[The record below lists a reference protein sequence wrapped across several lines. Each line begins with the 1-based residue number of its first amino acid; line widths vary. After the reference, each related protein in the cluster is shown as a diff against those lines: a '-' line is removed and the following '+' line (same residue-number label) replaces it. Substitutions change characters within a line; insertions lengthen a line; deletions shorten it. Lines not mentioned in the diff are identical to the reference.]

1 MIEFKSIKWKNF
13 LSTGNNFTE
22 VNLNG
27 HERTLIVGENGAG
40 KSTILDALCFSLF
53 AKPFRK
59 VNKSQLVNTVNC
71 GDCRTE
77 LEFIIGKINWKIVR
91 AIKPNVFE
99 IYKNGILLVQSSA
112 AADQQKWL
120 EQNVLKMNYKSF
132 TQIVVLGS
140 STFVPFMQLSAPG
153 RRDVIEDILD
163 IRIFSTMNTILK
175 ERVKVN
181 KEQVYDVENA
191 MSLLKDKV
199 TVQRT
204 LIDDLKKQSDSN
216 VSHWNESI
224 ESLKK
229 DIKTSQ
235 NEVELDMREM
245 DSLGVELEE
254 TEDPSDRMNKLREF
268 TITFNGKMKDLK
280 SEIKFFKDNKICPT
294 CHQGIGSELKDD
306 MLNKDE
312 DKLTK
317 LNEALDQIASEQD
330 KLDKEWNSRNDIQK
344 LIKDSQ
350 IKVKQ
355 TLADINW
362 KNNKIKEI
370 EKEIKSIEN
379 NDDSVELEKEK
390 LRKII
395 EQGQEKEILR
405 RDIIQKQSDLQLVSE
420 FLKDG
425 GVKSSIIKK
434 YLPVMNDLINKYLQ
448 KLEFYV
454 NFNLDEMFNETIK
467 SRFRDEFSYASF
479 SEGEK
484 MRIDLALL
492 FTWREIAKL
501 KNSVNTNILIL
512 DEIFDSSLDTNGT
525 MDFMK
530 ILYNITDGNNV
541 FVISHKGEQIVDKF
555 DNVIEFKKHKNFS
568 KPKQYDGTTSE
579 LATSL

>member
-1 MIEFKSIKWKNF
+1 
-13 LSTGNNFTE
+13 
-22 VNLNG
+22 
-27 HERTLIVGENGAG
+27 
-40 KSTILDALCFSLF
+40 
-53 AKPFRK
+53 
-59 VNKSQLVNTVNC
+59 
-71 GDCRTE
+71 
-77 LEFIIGKINWKIVR
+77 
-91 AIKPNVFE
+91 
-99 IYKNGILLVQSSA
+99 
-112 AADQQKWL
+112 
-120 EQNVLKMNYKSF
+120 
-132 TQIVVLGS
+132 
-140 STFVPFMQLSAPG
+140 
-153 RRDVIEDILD
+153 
-163 IRIFSTMNTILK
+163 
-175 ERVKVN
+175 
-181 KEQVYDVENA
+181 
-191 MSLLKDKV
+191 
-199 TVQRT
+199 
-204 LIDDLKKQSDSN
+204 
-216 VSHWNESI
+216 
-224 ESLKK
+224 
-229 DIKTSQ
+229 
-235 NEVELDMREM
+235 M

-254 TEDPSDRMNKLREF
+254 TEDPTDRMSKLREF
-268 TITFNGKMKDLK
+268 TITFNSKMKDLK
-280 SEIKFFKDNKICPT
+280 SEIQFFKDNKICPT
-294 CHQGIGSELKDD
+294 CHQGIGSDLKDN

-317 LNEALDQIASEQD
+317 LNEALDQIGSEQH
-330 KLDKEWNSRNDIQK
+330 KLDKEWTSRNDIQK

-350 IKVKQ
+350 VKVKQ

-379 NDDSVELEKEK
+379 NDDAVELEKEK
-390 LRKII
+390 LRKVI

-555 DNVIEFKKHKNFS
+555 DNVIEFKKYKNFS

>member
-1 MIEFKSIKWKNF
+1 MIEFKTIKWKNL

-27 HERTLIVGENGAG
+27 HERTLIVGENGSG

-53 AKPFRK
+53 SKPFRK
-59 VNKSQLVNTVNC
+59 INKSQLVNTVNC
-71 GDCRTE
+71 GDCKVE
-77 LEFIIGKINWKIVR
+77 LEFKIGKIEWKVVR
-91 AIKPNVFE
+91 GIKPNVFE
-99 IYKNGILLVQSSA
+99 IYKNGTLLDQSSA
-112 AADQQKWL
+112 TNDQQKWL

-163 IRIFSTMNTILK
+163 IRIFSTMNLILK
-175 ERVKVN
+175 ERIKVN
-181 KEQVYDVENA
+181 KEEVFDVENA

-199 TVQRT
+199 TVQKT
-204 LIDDLKKQSDSN
+204 LIEDLRKQSQSN
-216 VSHWNESI
+216 VSHWNENI
-224 ESLKK
+224 ESLKEQIAK
-229 DIKTSQ
+229 AEEEI
-235 NEVELDMREM
+235 ELDMREV
-245 DSLGVELEE
+245 DSLTFELSEG
-254 TEDPSDRMNKLREF
+254 EDPTERIQNLRDF
-268 TITFNGKMKDLK
+268 KVKFNSKIKDLTK
-280 SEIKFFKDNKICPT
+280 EIKFFKGNASCPT
-294 CHQGIGSELKDD
+294 CHQDIKFDLRDNMVST
-306 MLNKDE
+306 DE
-312 DKLTK
+312 DKVSK
-317 LNEALDQIASEQD
+317 LNEALDKIAKEH
-330 KLDKEWNSRNDIQK
+330 KLLDKDLTERNEIST
-344 LIKDSQ
+344 LIKESQ
-350 IKVKQ
+350 IKIKQ
-355 TLADINW
+355 SLSDINW
-362 KNNKIKEI
+362 KTKKIKEI
-370 EKEIKSIEN
+370 EKEIESIKT
-379 NDDSVELEKEK
+379 DDGSVDKEK
-390 LRKII
+390 DKLLKII
-395 EQGQEKEILR
+395 QQGREKEILR
-405 RDIIQKQSDLQLVSE
+405 KEVINKREDLKMVSE

-425 GVKSSIIKK
+425 GVKSSIIRK

-454 NFNLDEMFNETIK
+454 NFNLDDMFNETIK

-512 DEIFDSSLDTNGT
+512 DEIFDSSLDNNGT
-525 MDFMK
+525 QDFMK

-555 DNVIEFKKHKNFS
+555 DNVIEFTKYKNFS

>member
-1 MIEFKSIKWKNF
+1 MIEFKTIKWKNL

-27 HERTLIVGENGAG
+27 HERTLIVGENGSG

-53 AKPFRK
+53 SKPFRK
-59 VNKSQLVNTVNC
+59 INKSQLVNTVNC
-71 GDCRTE
+71 GDCKVE
-77 LEFIIGKINWKIVR
+77 LEFRIGKIEWKVVR
-91 AIKPNVFE
+91 GIKPNVFE
-99 IYKNGILLVQSSA
+99 IYKNGTLLDQSSA
-112 AADQQKWL
+112 TNDQQKWL

-163 IRIFSTMNTILK
+163 IRIFSTMNLILK
-175 ERVKVN
+175 ERIKVN
-181 KEQVYDVENA
+181 KEEVFDVENA

-199 TVQRT
+199 TVQKT
-204 LIDDLKKQSDSN
+204 LIEDLRKQSQSN
-216 VSHWNESI
+216 VSHWNENI
-224 ESLKK
+224 ESLKQQIAK
-229 DIKTSQ
+229 AEEEI
-235 NEVELDMREM
+235 ELDMREV
-245 DSLGVELEE
+245 DSLTFELSEG
-254 TEDPSDRMNKLREF
+254 EDPTERIQSLRDF
-268 TITFNGKMKDLK
+268 KVKFNSKIKDLTK
-280 SEIKFFKDNKICPT
+280 EIKFFKGNASCPT
-294 CHQGIGSELKDD
+294 CHQDIKVDLRDTMVST
-306 MLNKDE
+306 DE
-312 DKLTK
+312 DKVTK
-317 LNEALDQIASEQD
+317 LNEALDKIAKEH
-330 KLDKEWNSRNDIQK
+330 KLLDKDLTERNEIST
-344 LIKDSQ
+344 LIKESQ
-350 IKVKQ
+350 IKIKQ
-355 TLADINW
+355 SLSDINW
-362 KNNKIKEI
+362 KTKKIKEI
-370 EKEIKSIEN
+370 EKEIESIKT
-379 NDDSVELEKEK
+379 DDGSVDKEK
-390 LRKII
+390 DKLLKII
-395 EQGQEKEILR
+395 QQGREKEILR
-405 RDIIQKQSDLQLVSE
+405 KEVINKREDLKMVSE

-425 GVKSSIIKK
+425 GVKSSIIRK

-454 NFNLDEMFNETIK
+454 NFNLDDMFNETIK

-512 DEIFDSSLDTNGT
+512 DEIFDSSLDNNGT
-525 MDFMK
+525 QDFMK

-555 DNVIEFKKHKNFS
+555 DNVIEFSKYKNFS

>member
-1 MIEFKSIKWKNF
+1 MIEFKTIKWKNL

-27 HERTLIVGENGAG
+27 HERTLIVGENGSG

-53 AKPFRK
+53 SKPFRK
-59 VNKSQLVNTVNC
+59 INKSQLVNTVNC
-71 GDCRTE
+71 GDCKVE
-77 LEFIIGKINWKIVR
+77 LEFKIGKIEWKVVR
-91 AIKPNVFE
+91 GIKPNVFE
-99 IYKNGILLVQSSA
+99 IYKNGTLLDQSSA
-112 AADQQKWL
+112 TNDQQKWL

-163 IRIFSTMNTILK
+163 IRIFSTMNLILK
-175 ERVKVN
+175 ERIKVN
-181 KEQVYDVENA
+181 KEEVFDVENA

-199 TVQRT
+199 TVQKT
-204 LIDDLKKQSDSN
+204 LIEDLRKQSQSN
-216 VSHWNESI
+216 VSHWNENI
-224 ESLKK
+224 ESLKQQ
-229 DIKTSQ
+229 IAIA
-235 NEVELDMREM
+235 EEEIELDMREV
-245 DSLGVELEE
+245 DSLTFELSEG
-254 TEDPSDRMNKLREF
+254 EDPTERIQNLRDF
-268 TITFNGKMKDLK
+268 KVKFNSKIKDLTK
-280 SEIKFFKDNKICPT
+280 EIKFFKGNASCPT
-294 CHQGIGSELKDD
+294 CHQDIKFDLRDNMVSTDE
-306 MLNKDE
+306 NKVS
-312 DKLTK
+312 K
-317 LNEALDQIASEQD
+317 LNEALDKIAKEH
-330 KLDKEWNSRNDIQK
+330 KLLDKDLTERNEIST
-344 LIKDSQ
+344 LIKESQ
-350 IKVKQ
+350 IKIKQ
-355 TLADINW
+355 SLSDINW
-362 KNNKIKEI
+362 KTKKIKEI
-370 EKEIKSIEN
+370 EKEIESIKT
-379 NDDSVELEKEK
+379 DDGSVDKEK
-390 LRKII
+390 DKLLKII
-395 EQGQEKEILR
+395 QQGREKEILR
-405 RDIIQKQSDLQLVSE
+405 KEVINKREDLKMVSE

-425 GVKSSIIKK
+425 GVKSSIIRK

-454 NFNLDEMFNETIK
+454 NFNLDDMFNETIK

-512 DEIFDSSLDTNGT
+512 DEIFDSSLDNNGT
-525 MDFMK
+525 QDFMK

-555 DNVIEFKKHKNFS
+555 DNVIEFTKYKNFS

>member
-1 MIEFKSIKWKNF
+1 MIEFKTIKWKNL

-27 HERTLIVGENGAG
+27 HERTLIVGENGSG

-53 AKPFRK
+53 SKPFRK
-59 VNKSQLVNTVNC
+59 INKSQLVNTVNC
-71 GDCRTE
+71 GDCKVE
-77 LEFIIGKINWKIVR
+77 LEFRIGKTEWKVVR
-91 AIKPNVFE
+91 GIKPNVFE
-99 IYKNGILLVQSSA
+99 IYKNGTLLDQSSA
-112 AADQQKWL
+112 TNDQQKWL

-163 IRIFSTMNTILK
+163 IRIFSTMNLILK
-175 ERVKVN
+175 ERIKVN
-181 KEQVYDVENA
+181 KEEVFDVENA

-199 TVQRT
+199 TVQKT
-204 LIDDLKKQSDSN
+204 LIEDLRKQSQSN
-216 VSHWNESI
+216 VSHWNENI
-224 ESLKK
+224 ESLKQQ
-229 DIKTSQ
+229 IAIA
-235 NEVELDMREM
+235 EEEIELDMREV
-245 DSLGVELEE
+245 DSLTFELSEG
-254 TEDPSDRMNKLREF
+254 EDPTERIQNLRDF
-268 TITFNGKMKDLK
+268 KVKFNSKIKDLTK
-280 SEIKFFKDNKICPT
+280 EIKFFKGNASCPT
-294 CHQGIGSELKDD
+294 CHQDIKFDLRDNMVST
-306 MLNKDE
+306 DE
-312 DKLTK
+312 DKVSK
-317 LNEALDQIASEQD
+317 LNEALDKIAKEH
-330 KLDKEWNSRNDIQK
+330 KLLDKDLTERNEIST
-344 LIKDSQ
+344 LIKESQ
-350 IKVKQ
+350 IKIKQ
-355 TLADINW
+355 SLSDINW
-362 KNNKIKEI
+362 KTKKIKEI
-370 EKEIKSIEN
+370 EKEIESIKT
-379 NDDSVELEKEK
+379 DDGSVDKEK
-390 LRKII
+390 DKLLKII
-395 EQGQEKEILR
+395 QQGREKEILR
-405 RDIIQKQSDLQLVSE
+405 KEVINKREDLKMVSE

-425 GVKSSIIKK
+425 GVKSSIIRK

-454 NFNLDEMFNETIK
+454 NFNLDDMFNETIK

-512 DEIFDSSLDTNGT
+512 DEIFDSSLDNNGT
-525 MDFMK
+525 QDFMK

-555 DNVIEFKKHKNFS
+555 DNVIEFTKYKNFS

>member
-1 MIEFKSIKWKNF
+1 MIEFKTIKWKNL

-27 HERTLIVGENGAG
+27 HERTLIVGENGSG

-53 AKPFRK
+53 SKPFRK
-59 VNKSQLVNTVNC
+59 INKSQLVNTVNC
-71 GDCRTE
+71 GDCKVE
-77 LEFIIGKINWKIVR
+77 LEFRIGRIEWKVVR
-91 AIKPNVFE
+91 GIKPNVFE
-99 IYKNGILLVQSSA
+99 IYKNGTLLDQSSA
-112 AADQQKWL
+112 TNDQQKWL

-163 IRIFSTMNTILK
+163 IRIFSTMNLILK
-175 ERVKVN
+175 ERIKVN
-181 KEQVYDVENA
+181 KEEVFDVENA

-199 TVQRT
+199 TVQKT
-204 LIDDLKKQSDSN
+204 LIEDLRKQSQSN
-216 VSHWNESI
+216 VSHWNENI
-224 ESLKK
+224 ESLKEQIAK
-229 DIKTSQ
+229 AEEEI
-235 NEVELDMREM
+235 ELDMREV
-245 DSLGVELEE
+245 DSLTFELSEG
-254 TEDPSDRMNKLREF
+254 EDPTERIQNLRDF
-268 TITFNGKMKDLK
+268 KVKFNSKIKDLTK
-280 SEIKFFKDNKICPT
+280 EIKFFKGNASCPT
-294 CHQGIGSELKDD
+294 CHQDIKFDLRDNMVST
-306 MLNKDE
+306 DE
-312 DKLTK
+312 EKVSK
-317 LNEALDQIASEQD
+317 LNEALDKIAKEH
-330 KLDKEWNSRNDIQK
+330 KLLDKDLTERNEIST
-344 LIKDSQ
+344 LIKESQ
-350 IKVKQ
+350 IKIKQ
-355 TLADINW
+355 SLSDINW
-362 KNNKIKEI
+362 KTKKIKEI
-370 EKEIKSIEN
+370 EKEIESIKT
-379 NDDSVELEKEK
+379 DDGSVDKEK
-390 LRKII
+390 DKLLKII
-395 EQGQEKEILR
+395 EQGREKEKLKKEVINKR
-405 RDIIQKQSDLQLVSE
+405 EDLKMVSE

-425 GVKSSIIKK
+425 GVKSSIIRK

-454 NFNLDEMFNETIK
+454 NFNLDDMFNETIK

-512 DEIFDSSLDTNGT
+512 DEIFDSSLDNNGT
-525 MDFMK
+525 QDFMK

-555 DNVIEFKKHKNFS
+555 DNVIEFTKYKNFS

>member
-99 IYKNGILLVQSSA
+99 IYKNGILLDQSSA

-229 DIKTSQ
+229 DIKTLQ

-330 KLDKEWNSRNDIQK
+330 KLDKEWTSRNDIQK

-379 NDDSVELEKEK
+379 NHDSVELEKEK

-405 RDIIQKQSDLQLVSE
+405 RDILQKQSDLQLVSE

>member
-1 MIEFKSIKWKNF
+1 MIEFKTIKWKNL

-27 HERTLIVGENGAG
+27 HERTLIVGENGSG

-53 AKPFRK
+53 SKPFRK
-59 VNKSQLVNTVNC
+59 INKSQLVNTVNC
-71 GDCRTE
+71 GDCKVE
-77 LEFIIGKINWKIVR
+77 LEFRIGKIEWKVVR
-91 AIKPNVFE
+91 GIKPNVFE
-99 IYKNGILLVQSSA
+99 IYKNGTLLDQSSA
-112 AADQQKWL
+112 TNDQQKWL

-163 IRIFSTMNTILK
+163 IRIFSTMNLILK
-175 ERVKVN
+175 ERIKVN
-181 KEQVYDVENA
+181 KEEVFDVENA

-199 TVQRT
+199 TVQKT
-204 LIDDLKKQSDSN
+204 LIEDLRKQSQSN
-216 VSHWNESI
+216 VSHWNENI
-224 ESLKK
+224 ESLKQQIAK
-229 DIKTSQ
+229 AEEEI
-235 NEVELDMREM
+235 ELDMREV
-245 DSLGVELEE
+245 DSLTFELSEGE
-254 TEDPSDRMNKLREF
+254 DHTERIQNLRDF
-268 TITFNGKMKDLK
+268 KVKFNSKIKDLTK
-280 SEIKFFKDNKICPT
+280 EIKFFKGNASCPT
-294 CHQGIGSELKDD
+294 CHQDIKFDLRDNMVST
-306 MLNKDE
+306 DE
-312 DKLTK
+312 DKVSK
-317 LNEALDQIASEQD
+317 LNEALDKIAKEH
-330 KLDKEWNSRNDIQK
+330 KLLDKDLTERNEIST
-344 LIKDSQ
+344 LIKESQ
-350 IKVKQ
+350 IKIKQ
-355 TLADINW
+355 SLSDINW
-362 KNNKIKEI
+362 KTKKIKEI
-370 EKEIKSIEN
+370 EKEIESIKT
-379 NDDSVELEKEK
+379 DDGSVDKEK
-390 LRKII
+390 DKLLKII
-395 EQGQEKEILR
+395 QQGREKEILR
-405 RDIIQKQSDLQLVSE
+405 KEVINKREDLKMVSE

-425 GVKSSIIKK
+425 GVKSSIIRK

-454 NFNLDEMFNETIK
+454 NFNLDDMFNETIK

-512 DEIFDSSLDTNGT
+512 DEIFDSSLDNNGT
-525 MDFMK
+525 QDFMK

-555 DNVIEFKKHKNFS
+555 DNVIEFTKYKNFS

>member
-1 MIEFKSIKWKNF
+1 MIEFKTIKWKNL

-27 HERTLIVGENGAG
+27 HERTLIVGENGSG

-53 AKPFRK
+53 SKPFRK
-59 VNKSQLVNTVNC
+59 INKSQLVNTVNC
-71 GDCRTE
+71 GDCKVE
-77 LEFIIGKINWKIVR
+77 LEFRIGKTEWKVVR
-91 AIKPNVFE
+91 GIKPNVFE
-99 IYKNGILLVQSSA
+99 IYKNGTLLDQSSA
-112 AADQQKWL
+112 TNDQQKWL

-163 IRIFSTMNTILK
+163 IRIFSTMNLILK
-175 ERVKVN
+175 ERIKVN
-181 KEQVYDVENA
+181 KEEVFDVENA

-199 TVQRT
+199 TVQKT
-204 LIDDLKKQSDSN
+204 LIEDLRKQSQSN
-216 VSHWNESI
+216 VSHWNENI
-224 ESLKK
+224 ESLKEQIAK
-229 DIKTSQ
+229 AEEEI
-235 NEVELDMREM
+235 ELDMREV
-245 DSLGVELEE
+245 DSLTFELSEG
-254 TEDPSDRMNKLREF
+254 EDPTERIQNLRDF
-268 TITFNGKMKDLK
+268 KVKFNSKIKDLTK
-280 SEIKFFKDNKICPT
+280 EIKFFKGNASCPT
-294 CHQGIGSELKDD
+294 CHQDIKFDLRDNMVST
-306 MLNKDE
+306 DE
-312 DKLTK
+312 DKVSK
-317 LNEALDQIASEQD
+317 LNEALDKIAKEH
-330 KLDKEWNSRNDIQK
+330 KLLDKDLTERNEIST
-344 LIKDSQ
+344 LIKESQ
-350 IKVKQ
+350 IKIKQ
-355 TLADINW
+355 SLSDINW
-362 KNNKIKEI
+362 KTKKIKEI
-370 EKEIKSIEN
+370 EKEIESIKT
-379 NDDSVELEKEK
+379 DDGSVDKEK
-390 LRKII
+390 DKLLKII
-395 EQGQEKEILR
+395 QQGREKEILR
-405 RDIIQKQSDLQLVSE
+405 KEVINKREDLKMVSE

-425 GVKSSIIKK
+425 GVKSSIIRK

-454 NFNLDEMFNETIK
+454 NFNLDDMFNETIK

-512 DEIFDSSLDTNGT
+512 DEIFDSSLDNNGT
-525 MDFMK
+525 QDFMK

-555 DNVIEFKKHKNFS
+555 DNVIEFTKYKNFS

>member
-1 MIEFKSIKWKNF
+1 MIEFKTIKWKNL

-27 HERTLIVGENGAG
+27 HERTLIVGENGSG

-53 AKPFRK
+53 SKPFRK
-59 VNKSQLVNTVNC
+59 INKSQLVNTVNC
-71 GDCRTE
+71 GDCKVE
-77 LEFIIGKINWKIVR
+77 LEFRIGKIEWKVVR
-91 AIKPNVFE
+91 GIKPNVFE
-99 IYKNGILLVQSSA
+99 IYKNGTLLDQSSA
-112 AADQQKWL
+112 TNDQQKWL

-163 IRIFSTMNTILK
+163 IRIFSTMNLILK
-175 ERVKVN
+175 ERIKVN
-181 KEQVYDVENA
+181 KEEVFDVENA

-199 TVQRT
+199 TVQKT
-204 LIDDLKKQSDSN
+204 LIEDLRKQSQSN
-216 VSHWNESI
+216 VSHWNENI
-224 ESLKK
+224 ESLKQQ
-229 DIKTSQ
+229 IAIA
-235 NEVELDMREM
+235 EEEIELDMREV
-245 DSLGVELEE
+245 DSLTFELSEG
-254 TEDPSDRMNKLREF
+254 EDPTERIQNLRDF
-268 TITFNGKMKDLK
+268 KVKFNSKIKDLTK
-280 SEIKFFKDNKICPT
+280 EIKFFKGNASCPT
-294 CHQGIGSELKDD
+294 CHQDIKFDLRDNMVST
-306 MLNKDE
+306 DE
-312 DKLTK
+312 DKVSK
-317 LNEALDQIASEQD
+317 LNEALDKIAKEH
-330 KLDKEWNSRNDIQK
+330 KLLDKDLTERNEIST
-344 LIKDSQ
+344 LIKESQ
-350 IKVKQ
+350 IKIKQ
-355 TLADINW
+355 SLSDINW
-362 KNNKIKEI
+362 KTKKIKEI
-370 EKEIKSIEN
+370 EKEIESIKT
-379 NDDSVELEKEK
+379 DDGSVDKEK
-390 LRKII
+390 DKLLKII
-395 EQGQEKEILR
+395 QQGREKEILR
-405 RDIIQKQSDLQLVSE
+405 KEVINKREDLKMVSE

-425 GVKSSIIKK
+425 GVKSSIIRK

-454 NFNLDEMFNETIK
+454 NFNLDDMFNETIK

-512 DEIFDSSLDTNGT
+512 DEIFDSSLDNNGT
-525 MDFMK
+525 QDFMK

-555 DNVIEFKKHKNFS
+555 DNVIEFTKYKNFS